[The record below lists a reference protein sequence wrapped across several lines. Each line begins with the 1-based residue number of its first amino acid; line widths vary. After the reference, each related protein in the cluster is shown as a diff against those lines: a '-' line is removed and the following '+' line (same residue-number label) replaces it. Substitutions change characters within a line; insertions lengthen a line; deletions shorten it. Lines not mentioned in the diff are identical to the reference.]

1 MSKLKIS
8 RVRAFKDIE
17 LVNELS
23 PRYVGL
29 VFYEDKHR
37 ITANIASKLV
47 FGLRPEIDTIG
58 MFKNHEI
65 SEITSLLMAGL
76 VDMVELCGNESE
88 QFVESLKLRVETKVI
103 KHFELKTQS
112 QALAV
117 NESKAD
123 IVSLS
128 IEDVKN
134 NRELADLITK
144 PIVLRCDGSSEDI
157 KSCCEGLSIFAIDS
171 ETLFDDLGELSRT
184 EVIKLMNEI
193 N

>member
-8 RVRAFKDIE
+8 GVRNFKDIG

-23 PRYVGL
+23 PEYVGL
-29 VFYEDKHR
+29 VFYEDNHR

-65 SEITSLLMAGL
+65 SEITSLLVAGL
-76 VDMVELCGNESE
+76 VDMVELCGDENE
-88 QFVESLKLRVETKVI
+88 QFVEKLKLRVEAKII
-103 KHFELKTQS
+103 KHFELKTQA

-117 NESKAD
+117 NDSKAD
-123 IVSLS
+123 IASLC
-128 IEDVKN
+128 IEDVKRR
-134 NRELADLITK
+134 RELADLITK
-144 PIVLRCDGSSEDI
+144 PIILRCDGNIGDI
-157 KSCCEGLSIFAIDS
+157 KSCCEGLNIFAVDS
-171 ETLFDDLGELSRT
+171 DAVFDDKGELSRQD
-184 EVIKLMNEI
+184 VSKLMNEI